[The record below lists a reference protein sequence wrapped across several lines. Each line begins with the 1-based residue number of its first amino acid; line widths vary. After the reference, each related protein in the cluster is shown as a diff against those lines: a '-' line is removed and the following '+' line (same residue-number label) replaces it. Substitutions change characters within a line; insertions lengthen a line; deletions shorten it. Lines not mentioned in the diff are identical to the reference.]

1 VSVLKRRR
9 EIMASGSE
17 QGVED
22 SSLSKAVWHH
32 LGIGVLWLSLFVTG
46 VAFERLGLTTSTL
59 AGLLPGEV
67 NSLRTQVAELED
79 STKEL
84 AHHRDRAEKTKN
96 TLEVEVSKLK
106 RIQRELETEID
117 DLKTVSAAATTPPAS
132 S

>member
-1 VSVLKRRR
+1 
-9 EIMASGSE
+9 MANETE
-17 QGVED
+17 QVAED
-22 SSLSKAVWHH
+22 SSLSKAVWHY
-32 LGIGVLWLSLFVTG
+32 LGIGILWLSLFVTG

-106 RIQRELETEID
+106 RIQRELDAEID
-117 DLKTVSAAATTPPAS
+117 SLKATQAAATTPPAS